1 MAVAVLNRNEP
12 AFTCVPAKAYEELMD
27 LVEDL
32 ELERLADAR
41 LADGQEPL
49 RVSFD
54 AL

>member
-1 MAVAVLNRNEP
+1 
-12 AFTCVPAKAYEELMD
+12 MD

-32 ELERLADAR
+32 ELRRLADAR